1 MKKSL
6 VVLIL
11 LFVASL
17 SFAQQDAQF
26 SQNMYNRL
34 PVNPAYAGSN
44 NAICGTL
51 IARNQW
57 MGFDGAPKTGF
68 IALDAGVPAIYGGV
82 GLTVGYDQLG
92 FEKNL
97 ALRAAYAFRFPIAT
111 GKLAIGID
119 AGFLQK
125 SVDLNGKSWITTDG
139 VPTNDKAIPPSGSS
153 AMAPD
158 FNFGVYYNTNDLY
171 FGVSTTHLAQGDLK
185 YSAIQGSITT
195 VMARHYYIIGGY
207 SYELNQNLTLKPSIW
222 VKSDAAST
230 IADINLNVLYNNLIW
245 GGLTYRYTDAI
256 IALAGVNVN
265 NFKIGFSYDMTTSSI
280 RRYSNGTVEFML
292 GYCMKPNRAKPLPKN
307 GNVRFLNF

>member
-1 MKKSL
+1 MKKCIAL
-6 VVLIL
+6 LIL
-11 LFVASL
+11 VFVVSLSL

-68 IALDAGVPAIYGGV
+68 IALDAGVPVLYGGV
-82 GLTVGYDQLG
+82 GLTIGYDQLG

-125 SVDLNGKSWITTDG
+125 SVDLNGGKWITTDG
-139 VPTNDKAIPPSGSS
+139 TNGSNDKSIPPSGSS

-158 FNFGVYYNTNDLY
+158 FSLGAYYNTNDLY
-171 FGVSTTHLAQGDLK
+171 FGISTTHLAKGDIK
-185 YSAIQGSITT
+185 YNQITT

-207 SYELNQNLTLKPSIW
+207 SYDINQTLTLKPSIW

-230 IADINLNVLYNNLIW
+230 IADINLNLLYNNLIW
-245 GGLTYRYTDAI
+245 GGVTYRYTDAI

-265 NFKIGFSYDMTTSSI
+265 NFKIGFSYDITTSSI

-307 GNVRFLNF
+307 GNIRFLNY